1 MFLLHNEPE
10 NKKARTFSP
19 GLIICSFRIV
29 RLLYLISKL
38 KIYQARGEA
47 SPDSSET
54 HHSFQ
59 ASHFHHS
66 FLYIIKASEVYY
78 AKE

>member
-29 RLLYLISKL
+29 RLLYLISKV

-47 SPDSSET
+47 PLDFGET
-54 HHSFQ
+54 HDSFQ
-59 ASHFHHS
+59 ASHLHH
-66 FLYIIKASEVYY
+66 FLYFIRPV
-78 AKE
+78 